1 MNPARINYKIYQ
13 GSTFEEVYRWE
24 SATKTYATIASIS
37 NSAPCVITVTSGQP
51 VPPVNWRVRVT
62 GVSGMKEINLTVD
75 EDYYLT
81 TAIDTNNVSI
91 NQVNSANYGAYT
103 SGGVM
108 AWNSPIPLTNLT
120 AKMQIRENIDAA
132 LLLELNTENGG
143 IVINPTDYTITV
155 KMTSSQTS
163 AFSFTTA
170 IYSLELTNSTSGKV
184 TTFIAGNLSLIREVT
199 R

>member
-1 MNPARINYKIYQ
+1 
-13 GSTFEEVYRWE
+13 
-24 SATKTYATIASIS
+24 
-37 NSAPCVITVTSGQP
+37 
-51 VPPVNWRVRVT
+51 
-62 GVSGMKEINLTVD
+62 
-75 EDYYLT
+75 
-81 TAIDTNNVSI
+81 
-91 NQVNSANYGAYT
+91 
-103 SGGVM
+103 M

-170 IYSLELTNSTSGKV
+170 VYSLELTSSTSGKV